1 MPITTW
7 ALLRAQW
14 RLSLA
19 DNPPRVKPLLDL
31 YRVLLTGI
39 DLTQMGKIEAN
50 LNNLSRKFKQPY
62 ILELIEL
69 KVRGT
74 EREKLLKFDLEF
86 HQQ

>member
-7 ALLRAQW
+7 ALLRTQW